1 MSLAPRYHSVD
12 VGHELPVLELPP
24 ISRATLAYFAGAS
37 GDRNAI
43 HLDSDFA
50 RSAGQ
55 PDVFAHGMLV
65 MAAAGR
71 LLTDWVRP
79 GALRQFEARFMA
91 ITRLHERLR
100 CHARIAA
107 KSSAGEAGELEL
119 AVEVRN
125 DAGELKLAARAVV
138 FLD

>member
-1 MSLAPRYHSVD
+1 MSTPPRFEPIE
-12 VGHELPVLELPP
+12 VGFELPVLELPP

-37 GDRNAI
+37 GDRNPI

-71 LLTDWVRP
+71 VLTDWAGPDR
-79 GALRQFEARFMA
+79 LRKFEARFMA

-100 CHARIAA
+100 CHGRVAA
-107 KSSAGEAGELEL
+107 KPPNAASGELEVV
-119 AVEVRN
+119 VEVRSES
-125 DAGELKLAARAVV
+125 GELKLAARALV

>member
-1 MSLAPRYHSVD
+1 
-12 VGHELPVLELPP
+12 
-24 ISRATLAYFAGAS
+24 
-37 GDRNAI
+37 
-43 HLDSDFA
+43 
-50 RSAGQ
+50 
-55 PDVFAHGMLV
+55 
-65 MAAAGR
+65 
-71 LLTDWVRP
+71 
-79 GALRQFEARFMA
+79 MA

-100 CHARIAA
+100 CHAQIAA